1 MASALA
7 TYNKES
13 YGVFELKRLYPKY
26 YFGGLSVAV
35 TVHIIVLM
43 IYLLFGTG
51 RNVVDRID
59 PFISPYGDVKVIN
72 LRNFEAPTILPQNVG
87 ARITSR
93 VITDGVPVPVKNYE
107 ADPTATIKSTEERRD
122 ANPLQ
127 NVLGEGDKI
136 VLNSISQIADESEYL
151 PGKDEFIPVEQYP
164 EPVVNPKPVYPQ
176 LAINAG
182 IFGTVHVKALID
194 KNGKVINA
202 FILKSASEILNQ
214 SALDAAMKSV
224 FTPALQNKHAVAV
237 WIVLKYNFNLQ
248 DQ

>member
-7 TYNKES
+7 AYNKES

-26 YFGGLSVAV
+26 YFWGLSVAV
-35 TVHIIVLM
+35 TLHIVILM
-43 IYLLFGTG
+43 VYLLFGTG
-51 RNVVDRID
+51 RKVVDKID
-59 PFISPYGDVKVIN
+59 PFISNDGNVKVIN
-72 LRNFEAPTILPQNVG
+72 LSNFEAPTILPQNVG
-87 ARITSR
+87 ARISIR
-93 VITDGVPVPVKNYE
+93 DGVPVPVKNYE
-107 ADPTATIKSTEERRD
+107 ADPTATIQSTEERRE

-127 NVLGEGDKI
+127 TVLGEGDRI
-136 VLNSISQIADESEYL
+136 VINTSPQITEESESL
-151 PGKDEFIPVEQYP
+151 PGKDEFVPVEKYP
-164 EPVVNPKPVYPQ
+164 EPVVYPQPVYPQ
-176 LAINAG
+176 LAIKAG
-182 IFGTVHVKALID
+182 IVGIVHVKALID

-202 FILKSASEILNQ
+202 FILKSASELLNQ